1 MTNTDR
7 RSKTHAPNTTAN
19 PVSCEPVFIVGA
31 GPSGLT
37 AAYRLRAQGI
47 PTIILE
53 KRDRT
58 GGMIHTHRE
67 QGYLMEEGATI
78 LPSAYEP
85 VVKLA
90 HEVGSGPDL
99 IPAGSIIGFARDNV
113 IHNLRSDHLF
123 TDVLKTRLISLK
135 SKALMARFG
144 ADATRASKMLNY
156 EDLSRASAFDTMTP
170 REYCSLHLGLS
181 GEVYDYVI
189 NSTVRGVL
197 GVRGDAIS
205 NLELFFMLY
214 NILGSKLYAFR
225 QGYSTYIDNL
235 SSGLDIRISAT
246 VNEIKET
253 FDGVTVN
260 WTDAEGVTHTDTGS
274 GAVVSAR
281 ADVVPDLVPGHFDA
295 YSEHFLRSLR
305 YTKCVVM
312 NTGVTQKPKGIVAS
326 VINIPEPVDPDI
338 MGFTCEHNKAPG
350 RAPEG
355 HGLMAILTMTEFA
368 EKIIDE
374 DDDTIRHKIL
384 SRMEKVIPGLTDTV
398 DYTRISRWNEVIVYS
413 RPGLYKELGQFQARQ
428 AASNSRIQLAGVFR
442 SSSNMCTATVS
453 GENAAAALTSQI
465 RTPARRFV
473 AV

>member
-1 MTNTDR
+1 MTD
-7 RSKTHAPNTTAN
+7 KAPI
-19 PVSCEPVFIVGA
+19 FIVGA

-37 AAYRLRAQGI
+37 AAYRLREQGI
-47 PTIILE
+47 ATVILE

-67 QGYLMEEGATI
+67 QGYLMEDGATI

-90 HEVGSGPDL
+90 HEIGCGSDL
-99 IPAGSIIGFARDNV
+99 IPAGSVIGFVRGEA

-123 TDVLKTRLISLK
+123 ADVLKTPLVSLK

-144 ADATRASKMLNY
+144 LDAARASKLLNY

-170 REYCSLHLGLS
+170 REYCSIHPGLS

-225 QGYSTYIDNL
+225 QGYSTYIDRL
-235 SSGLDIRISAT
+235 SSGLDIRLSAT
-246 VNEIKET
+246 VHEIRET
-253 FDGVTVN
+253 AGGVSVV
-260 WTDAEGVTHTDTGS
+260 WTDSAGVTHTEAGS

-281 ADVVPDLVPGHFDA
+281 GDTIPDLVPGYFDSF
-295 YSEHFLRSLR
+295 SEQFLRSLR

-312 NTGVTQKPKGIVAS
+312 NTGVTRKPKGIVAS
-326 VINIPEPVDPDI
+326 VVNIPEPVDPDL

-355 HGLMAILTMTEFA
+355 HGLLDILTMTEFA
-368 EKIIDE
+368 EQIIDE
-374 DDDTIRHKIL
+374 DDDTIRDKIL
-384 SRMEKVIPGLTDTV
+384 RRMEKVIPGLTDTV
-398 DYTRISRWNEVIVYS
+398 DYTRIIRWNEVIDYS

-428 AASNSRIQLAGVFR
+428 ATRRSPIQLAGVFR
-442 SSSNMCTATVS
+442 SSSNMCTATVA
-453 GENAAAALTSQI
+453 GENAAAALTRLTRLGVS
-465 RTPARRFV
+465 
-473 AV
+473 